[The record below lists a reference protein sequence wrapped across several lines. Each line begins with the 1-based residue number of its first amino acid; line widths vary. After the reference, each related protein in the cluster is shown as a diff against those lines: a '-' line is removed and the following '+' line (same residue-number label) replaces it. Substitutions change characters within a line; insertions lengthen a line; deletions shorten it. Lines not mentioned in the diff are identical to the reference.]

1 MKRAALI
8 LAALA
13 AILTAAAAPVR
24 TATENFVANKIAEA
38 VAAATN
44 GLATKAEVDAK
55 ADKTNVYTKSDVD
68 AKVDAVD
75 NKADEAYS
83 SAEQMV
89 DAVNSLAGTIGTHIR
104 DTKNPHKVTA
114 AQVGAA
120 TPAIGAVVENIMSN
134 NVVVYRSGFSDS
146 FAALVIFTEDD
157 ILAITEARWIERTAA
172 RIVVEV
178 DYVSTADLGAIK
190 PAVLHH
196 NTLDGG
202 HANFEE
208 LAEANVTAPVYHA
221 ESRTYDGQTF
231 AGYYTITATIPN
243 PSGTSSYFL
252 WIKADGDAP
261 SGDGTTLDLPNGVT
275 GGYTGDVVWGDKVLT
290 FRGGVLKGVAG
301 ND

>member
-1 MKRAALI
+1 MKRPTLF
-8 LAALA
+8 LLC
-13 AILTAAAAPVR
+13 AAATIAAVAAPNVTNTVMMVDQR
-24 TATENFVANKIAEA
+24 GNLNVEGVASVADVATNAVKVQIAEA
-38 VAAATN
+38 
-44 GLATKAEVDAK
+44 KAE
-55 ADKTNVYTKSDVD
+55 
-68 AKVDAVD
+68 
-75 NKADEAYS
+75 
-83 SAEQMV
+83 
-89 DAVNSLAGTIGTHIR
+89 
-104 DTKNPHKVTA
+104 A
-114 AQVGAA
+114 AQQTAQGV
-120 TPAIGAVVENIMSN
+120 TSAIGAVVENIMSN

-157 ILAITEARWIERTAA
+157 ILAICEARWREKTAA

-202 HANFEE
+202 RANFEE

-231 AGYYTITATIPN
+231 AGYYTIRATIPN

-252 WIKADGDAP
+252 WIKADADAP

-275 GGYTGDVVWGDKVLT
+275 GGVSGEYVWGDKVLT
-290 FRGGVLKGVAG
+290 FRGGILKGVRNAE
-301 ND
+301 